1 MKVGIVF
8 FLVLLVAY
16 IAEGHFQII
25 DNIVIAETDRYVIHF
40 EYGSVTHLHNKL
52 TAETYTS
59 PSNEPESTGV
69 LTWAGE
75 IDYGDESLLWLKTH
89 DFQVKQIDALTVRC
103 QFSDKQTRGVIW
115 LSIDPDTSDFI
126 IQQQAVSKK
135 ASLASIAWQL
145 RNLKGESFDVIVPS
159 DGGFV
164 INDANPRNLIS
175 FNYPSPFWEA
185 QLVIGQKRTGGFSVR
200 STDNSFRYKQ
210 LTYSRES
217 DHVSLSFTTENDAPF
232 RDLTAIKSVQWRINA
247 HRGNWQVPAGVY
259 RDWMIETFNLR
270 EFIAE
275 RPSWVD
281 DVNFYFEGAHGNL
294 EIPKLLKVYGIAP
307 EQTIFASVV
316 ADGADPS
323 GDYQIKPGMKEFAKS
338 VRDMGFPL
346 VFVINARGV
355 FPDEG
360 TYGRFK
366 KYQLID
372 PWSGKGHTYGTP
384 GVSGQEWH
392 IYVNPASLEW
402 QNHFV
407 RQIKRIF
414 EEIPF
419 DGVFLDVSHLV
430 PNDHNADMYNMRAPH
445 GARRLRNLLLNEL
458 PGIVL
463 FGEWNHEVFLN
474 QGSFVTDGLGIEGA
488 HPISNFLFHPFIR
501 SLSPR
506 VRPTTEANEIYAYL
520 DPIQTRNQLPGLYI
534 WHAWQ
539 LDMTH
544 PWHTEDI
551 AHLEVRKLIK
561 AVTLWQNDSSL
572 NWVDTFRTTQP
583 AVLYDVSGDGFVN
596 ILDLVM
602 VANGMGYDRPDMN
615 ADGVVNILDLVII
628 ANNLSK

>member
-8 FLVLLVAY
+8 FLLLVIAC
-16 IAEGHFQII
+16 IAEANFQII
-25 DNIVIAETDRYVIHF
+25 DNTVIAETDRYVIHF
-40 EYGSVTHLHNKL
+40 EYGSVTYLHNKL
-52 TAETYTS
+52 TAETYTL

-75 IDYGDESLLWLKTH
+75 IGYGDESLLWLNKH
-89 DFQVKQIDALTVRC
+89 DFQVRQIDTMTVRC
-103 QFSDKQTRGVIW
+103 QFVDGQTILVIW
-115 LSIDPDTSDFI
+115 LAIDPDTGDFL
-126 IQQQAVSKK
+126 IQQQARTTKR
-135 ASLASIAWQL
+135 SLASIAWEL
-145 RNLKGESFDVIVPS
+145 RDLNGDLDVIVPS

-164 INDANPRNLIS
+164 INETALRSFVS

-185 QLVIGQKRTGGFSVR
+185 QLVIGQKSDGGFSVR
-200 STDNSFRYKQ
+200 STDNTFRYKQ

-217 DHVSLSFTTENDAPF
+217 DNVSLSFTTENDAPF
-232 RDLTAIKSVQWRINA
+232 RDLTAIKSVQWRINT
-247 HRGNWQVPAGVY
+247 HSGDWQVPAGVY
-259 RDWMIETFNLR
+259 RDWMIETFNLQS
-270 EFIAE
+270 FLAE

-294 EIPKLLKVYGIAP
+294 DIPKLLKVYGIAP

-316 ADGADPS
+316 ADGADAS
-323 GDYQIKPGMKEFAKS
+323 GNYQIKPGMKEFAKS

-346 VFVINARGV
+346 VFVINSRGV
-355 FPDEG
+355 FPEEG

-366 KYQLID
+366 KYQIID
-372 PWSGKGHTYGTP
+372 PWSGKGHTYGTH

-402 QNHFV
+402 QNHLV
-407 RQIKRIF
+407 RQIKRIY

-430 PNDHNADMYNMRAPH
+430 PNDHNGDMYNMRAPQ
-445 GARRLRNLLLNEL
+445 GARQLRNMLLKEL
-458 PGIVL
+458 PGLVL

-474 QGSFVTDGLGIEGA
+474 QGSFVGDGLGIEGA

-506 VRPTTEANEIYAYL
+506 VRPTTEPNEIYAYL
-520 DPIQTRNQLPGLYI
+520 DAIQTRKQLPGLYV

-539 LDMTH
+539 LNMTH

-572 NWVDTFRTTQP
+572 NWVDIFRTTQP
-583 AVLYDVSGDGFVN
+583 AVLYDVSGDGVVN

-602 VANGMGYDRPDMN
+602 VANGMGYAHPDMN
-615 ADGVVNILDLVII
+615 CDGVVNILDLVIV
-628 ANNLSK
+628 ANNLGN